1 MLERSLDLG
10 SIDSLA
16 EVLQAKSVGEAIVI
30 IHFDPAID
38 GENTADPKIAIVIE
52 KKSKPSSKR
61 IAGQRSIPIETK
73 KAGERRIDNI
83 RGGLAEICDDET
95 LDRIRE
101 NLFVVETGL
110 GHTLSSGNVVG
121 LPVLIYDGSIDI
133 PFKPINEDEVAFG
146 GWASVNELLQAED
159 VRGIAKDFLRA
170 SRDMGLISAALRDF
184 KTDGLSAQLFPPGFS
199 INQFFEQRES
209 AGVDVK
215 FTL

>member
-1 MLERSLDLG
+1 MLERFLDLG
-10 SIDSLA
+10 SIDSLE
-16 EVLQAKSVGEAIVI
+16 EVLQATSVGEAIVVV
-30 IHFDPAID
+30 HFNPAID
-38 GENTADPKIAIVIE
+38 GDNTTDPKIAIVVE
-52 KKSKPSSKR
+52 KKSKPSSKKT
-61 IAGQRSIPIETK
+61 AGQRSIPGETK
-73 KAGERRIDNI
+73 KVGERRIDNI

-110 GHTLSSGNVVG
+110 GHTLSNGNVVG
-121 LPVLIYDGSIDI
+121 LTALVYDGSLDI
-133 PFKPINEDEVAFG
+133 PFRPINIEEVGFG
-146 GWASVNELLQAED
+146 GWVSVNELLQAEG
-159 VRGIAKDFLRA
+159 VREVAKDFLRA